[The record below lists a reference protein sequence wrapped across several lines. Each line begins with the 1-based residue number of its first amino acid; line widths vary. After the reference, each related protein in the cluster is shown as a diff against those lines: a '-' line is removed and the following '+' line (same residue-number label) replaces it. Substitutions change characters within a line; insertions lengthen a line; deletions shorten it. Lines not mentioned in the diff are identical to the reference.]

1 MATTRQSLLIRAQR
15 GDEASWKDLADL
27 YRPFFVSWLSQQ
39 NLPERDRDDLTQE
52 ILVSVVQ
59 YLPSFR
65 HSGRPGAFRSWLRT
79 IATNRLRDYWR
90 AREPRAP
97 VSGGSEVAEVL
108 NQVADPNSSA
118 PDRQWDDEHDRYI
131 LRCLLDLVEQEFEPT
146 TFRAFR
152 RLALDDATGAEVA
165 AELGLSVGAV
175 YVAKSRVLQRI
186 REEAAGL
193 ID

>member
-27 YRPFFVSWLSQQ
+27 SRPFFVSWLSQQ
-39 NLPERDRDDLTQE
+39 NLPKRDRDDLTQE

-79 IATNRLRDYWR
+79 IATNRVRDYWR
-90 AREPRAP
+90 AREHRAP
-97 VSGGSEVAEVL
+97 VSGGSAVAEVL
-108 NQVADPNSSA
+108 NQVADPNSG
-118 PDRQWDDEHDRYI
+118 PDRHWDDEHDRYI
-131 LRCLLDLVEQEFEPT
+131 LRCLLDLVEQEFEPA
-146 TFRAFR
+146 TFQAFR
-152 RLALDDATGAEVA
+152 RLALEDASGAEVA

-193 ID
+193 IE